1 MTRLSVIGAGA
12 WGTALACVGRRAGHD
27 VALWAREEA
36 TAESIR
42 TDRTNPTYL
51 PDIPLEAGIAATTDM
66 AEALAGADAVLFVV
80 PSQFLR
86 AVAATMRPH
95 LADATPV
102 VLCAKGIEQNSLMLM
117 TEAAEEAMPQ
127 ARCAVLSG
135 PTFAR
140 EVAHGLPAAVTLA
153 CADADLG
160 QRLVEMI
167 GISHFRPY
175 LSDDLIGA
183 EIGGA
188 VKNVLAIAC
197 GIVTGRK
204 MGDNT
209 RAALITRG
217 LAEIARLGLAKGAR
231 PETLMGLSGLGDL
244 TLTCNGPQSRNMS
257 LGMALGEGRALADI
271 LAERKSVAEGVFN
284 AESVTALAESL
295 GVDMP
300 ICSAVHQVI
309 NRGAEI
315 DATITALLNRPF
327 RSENLC
333 APAAPPGRAPD

>member
-1 MTRLSVIGAGA
+1 MTRISVIGAGA

-27 VALWAREEA
+27 VALWAREQA
-36 TAESIR
+36 TVDAIR
-42 TDRTNPTYL
+42 ADRANPTYL
-51 PDIPLEAGIAATTDM
+51 PDIPLEPGIAATTDI
-66 AEALAGADAVLFVV
+66 AEALDRPDAVLFVV
-80 PSQFLR
+80 PSHFLR
-86 AVAATMRPH
+86 PVAATMRPH
-95 LADATPV
+95 LADGTPV

-117 TEAAEEAMPQ
+117 TEVAGEALPQ
-127 ARCAVLSG
+127 ARNAVLSG

-153 CADADLG
+153 CADTELG
-160 QRLVEMI
+160 QKLVEMI

-175 LSDDLIGA
+175 LSDDLVGA

-204 MGDNT
+204 MGDNA

-257 LGMALGEGRALADI
+257 LGMALGEGRKLSEI
-271 LAERKSVAEGVFN
+271 LAERQSIAEGVFN
-284 AESVTALAESL
+284 AESVTALAGTL

-309 NRGAEI
+309 NQDAEI

-333 APAAPPGRAPD
+333 APAAPRGQPPN